1 MVDNL
6 QQYDQLEFYIKT
18 NDKSYKILTIVAGI
32 YSSNLDSCLK
42 KKKIIAKDL
51 TQLFSNVKK
60 ISGKKKHEIDPK
72 GKSYHYM
79 DQFNLNYPNH
89 IRVECTDF
97 SKEILDSK
105 IAQNSLNVVV
115 MTKEINDW
123 IYGGYR

>member
-1 MVDNL
+1 M
-6 QQYDQLEFYIKT
+6 F
-18 NDKSYKILTIVAGI
+18 
-32 YSSNLDSCLK
+32 K